1 MSNNSTSLREG
12 LGKFSSRLVHLPWA
26 VGLVWKAAAGWTVA
40 GLMILII
47 QGLVPAGTVY
57 LTKLLVDAVAGALGA
72 GLSREAAEPLIVP
85 GVLMGLLMLSQQG
98 LGRIG
103 AYVNLAQSQ
112 LVEDHIKTL
121 IHDQAG
127 SLDLGFFEST
137 DYYDLLNQA
146 NSQAGS
152 RPLQLITSLGSI
164 LQHTITLV
172 AIAAL
177 LIPYGAWLP
186 IALIIT
192 TIPALYVIMRHNQ
205 HHYRW
210 WHSRTAER
218 RQTGYFDMM
227 LTLDTPAA
235 EVRIFGLNR
244 HFRDAYRAVRAKL
257 RRENLDLVKRQN
269 IARMWAGLVSLVLSA
284 GVMIVILSRAMQG
297 RYQLGD
303 LALFYQ
309 AFNQGEAQ
317 LRGLMS
323 NVGNIHS
330 SLLFL
335 EHLHAYLAIE
345 PRVLEPEVPAE
356 AIKEVQRE
364 IRFENITFS
373 YPQGNR
379 PALENFSLVL
389 PARRITA
396 IVGAN
401 GAGKST
407 LVKLLCRFYDPD
419 EGRILVDGVDIRS
432 LSSADLRRMITVLF
446 QFPMRFQTTAE
457 MNIRMGDLLADR
469 DMADVEEAA
478 RQAMIH
484 DKLQGLNEGYGT
496 HLGKWF
502 GFGTELSGGEW
513 QRVTLARA
521 FFREAP
527 IVILDEPTS
536 AMDSWTENEWL
547 DGFARHVSGRTA
559 LVITHRFTTAMRA
572 DYIYVMDGGHV
583 VEEGTHHELLE
594 LDGLYATSWRGQMQR
609 HFMEEGD
616 GQVSHP
622 DPMRLNA
629 PETASD
635 PTNLFTP

>member
-1 MSNNSTSLREG
+1 MTDQSFRNTFD
-12 LGKFSSRLVHLPWA
+12 KFTSRLVHLPWA

-40 GLMILII
+40 GLVILII

-57 LTKLLVDAVAGALGA
+57 VTKLLVDAVNAALGA

-85 GVLMGLLMLSQQG
+85 GILMGLLMLSQQG

-103 AYVNLAQSQ
+103 AYVNLAQAE
-112 LVEDHIKTL
+112 LVEDHIKTR

-177 LIPYGAWLP
+177 LIPYGVWLP
-186 IALIIT
+186 LALIVT
-192 TIPALYVIMRHNQ
+192 TVPALYVILRHNQ

-210 WHSRTAER
+210 WHSRTPER
-218 RQTGYFDMM
+218 RQTSYYDMM

-235 EVRIFGLNR
+235 EVRIFGLNKY
-244 HFRDAYRAVRAKL
+244 FRDMYRAVRAKL
-257 RRENLDLVKRQN
+257 RKENLDLVKRQN
-269 IARMWAGLVSLVLSA
+269 IARMWAGLLSLVLSA
-284 GVMIVILSRAMQG
+284 GVLIVILTRAMQG
-297 RYQLGD
+297 RYSLGD

-309 AFNQGEAQ
+309 AFNQGESQ
-317 LRGLMS
+317 LRGLMT
-323 NVGNIHS
+323 NFGTIHS

-335 EHLHAYLAIE
+335 EHLHAYLSIE
-345 PRVLEPEVPAE
+345 PRVMDPDEPVE
-356 AIKEVQRE
+356 APRE
-364 IRFENITFS
+364 IEQEVRFENISFS
-373 YPQGNR
+373 YPQGNSK
-379 PALENFSLVL
+379 ALENFNLVL

-396 IVGAN
+396 VVGAN

-419 EGRILVDGVDIRS
+419 ECRVLIDGIDIRS
-432 LSSADLRRMITVLF
+432 LSTDDLRRMITVLF
-446 QFPMRFQTTAE
+446 QFPMRYQTTAE
-457 MNIRMGDLLADR
+457 LNIRMGDLLSDR
-469 DMADVEEAA
+469 DISDVEEAA

-484 DKLQGLNEGYGT
+484 DKLSRLEQGYGT

-559 LVITHRFTTAMRA
+559 LIITHRFTTAMRA
-572 DYIYVMDGGHV
+572 DYIYVMDGGQV
-583 VEEGTHHELLE
+583 VEEGTHHSLLE
-594 LDGLYATSWRGQMQR
+594 KDGLYATSWRAQMQR
-609 HFMEEGD
+609 HFSGD
-616 GQVSHP
+616 GDAQVAP
-622 DPMRLNA
+622 GQVEFDP
-629 PETASD
+629 PGPSVG
-635 PTNLFTP
+635 PPNLFEP